1 VGTVSVVQTF
11 LPYPDFAASAVAL
24 DRRRLGK
31 QRVEA
36 LQILRALTRERY
48 GWKHHPAVR
57 MWAGY
62 EESLA
67 CYAMEI
73 CAEWVR
79 RGHADSCAA
88 SIGADLTAAGLP
100 APRSQSELAAE
111 QRLPPWLGDERLHRS
126 HRAAL
131 VRKDP
136 IHYRGRFD
144 DVEDDVAYFW
154 PVHG

>member
-1 VGTVSVVQTF
+1 MGTVGVVQTF
-11 LPYPDFAASAVAL
+11 LPYSDFAASAGAL

-62 EESLA
+62 EEALA

-88 SIGADLTAAGLP
+88 SSRTSDDRFCSDVNASQGPARPLVYGEDALGLMHQC
-100 APRSQSELAAE
+100 R
-111 QRLPPWLGDERLHRS
+111 R
-126 HRAAL
+126 
-131 VRKDP
+131 VC
-136 IHYRGRFD
+136 
-144 DVEDDVAYFW
+144 
-154 PVHG
+154 